1 MLDSTGAVLPGV
13 SVTVRNAA
21 LNLERTTV
29 TDADGRFAFRD
40 LQPVRYELMAMLSG
54 FETVTIALSL
64 GAGAVVD
71 RPIRMPI
78 GTLAEMISVG
88 CSGSPVAS
96 VAQPS
101 RPGNGIRTAPSSRGT
116 GPRRF
121 QDVLERALQAIV
133 PVAFAQQRMPV
144 RVGGNI
150 QLPVKVTS
158 VNPLCPNAPIP
169 ATGTVVRLIGRI
181 GVNGSVTDVKPIPA
195 APEDTPRAEFI
206 ASAVDAVR
214 QWTFTPTL
222 LNGQPTEASMVVV
235 VRYQM

>member
-1 MLDSTGAVLPGV
+1 
-13 SVTVRNAA
+13 
-21 LNLERTTV
+21 
-29 TDADGRFAFRD
+29 
-40 LQPVRYELMAMLSG
+40 
-54 FETVTIALSL
+54 
-64 GAGAVVD
+64 
-71 RPIRMPI
+71 
-78 GTLAEMISVG
+78 
-88 CSGSPVAS
+88 
-96 VAQPS
+96 
-101 RPGNGIRTAPSSRGT
+101 
-116 GPRRF
+116 
-121 QDVLERALQAIV
+121 VLERALQAIV